1 MTHEEI
7 NELDTEIRK
16 VDFSGILRSLTD
28 RELEKKLDI
37 IRAQIPKAYELMVK
51 EDSRERHC
59 ALLRLN
65 ALDDAIVAERL
76 RRFDAQ
82 VAKQKKRAH

>member
-7 NELDTEIRK
+7 NELDAEIRK

-28 RELEKKLDI
+28 RELERKLLT
-37 IRAQIPKAYELMVK
+37 IRAQLPKAYELMVK
-51 EDSRERHC
+51 ENSRERHC

-82 VAKQKKRAH
+82 AKKRKKKAH